1 MTVITD
7 EDRKTVHD
15 YIIHNLTMRD
25 LQSERK
31 EADKSNVKMKRVYLS
46 AYQYQEIQA
55 LKRLREL
62 RQEMNRRG
70 IRVVW
75 EQVADQDILEFR
87 YLCRGVPS
95 HVCLEKKELHKLIE
109 EKQFEWLR

>member
-1 MTVITD
+1 MAIITD
-7 EDRKTVHD
+7 KDRKIVHD
-15 YIIHNLTMRD
+15 YIIHNLTMRS

-31 EADKSNVKMKRVYLS
+31 EAEKSNAKMKRVYLS
-46 AYQYQEIQA
+46 AYQYQESQA
-55 LKRLREL
+55 LKRLKEL

-70 IRVVW
+70 IRVIG
-75 EQVADQDILEFR
+75 EQMADQDILEFR

-109 EKQFEWLR
+109 EKQFGWLR